1 MTKTVLAVAILV
13 AIPAFAGSMQS
24 NPADY
29 PLSAKALSFKNSGG
43 TEWRPVTPLNASA
56 EMGSIIAD
64 TRRLDRAEIQIGD
77 RIYLASLE
85 GRDGIAGNVGETFP
99 ARLGKK
105 GRFEMIYLLTK
116 DKKHGTTK
124 VVALRIVGE
133 HPYTN

>member
-1 MTKTVLAVAILV
+1 MKKTVLAAAMLL
-13 AIPAFAGSMQS
+13 AIPTFAGTMQI

-29 PLSAKALSFKNSGG
+29 PLSAKTLSLKNSGG
-43 TEWRPVTPLNASA
+43 TEWHPVTPLNASA

-77 RIYLASLE
+77 RIYVASLE

-105 GRFEMIYLLTK
+105 GRFEVIYLLTK

-133 HPYTN
+133 HPSTY